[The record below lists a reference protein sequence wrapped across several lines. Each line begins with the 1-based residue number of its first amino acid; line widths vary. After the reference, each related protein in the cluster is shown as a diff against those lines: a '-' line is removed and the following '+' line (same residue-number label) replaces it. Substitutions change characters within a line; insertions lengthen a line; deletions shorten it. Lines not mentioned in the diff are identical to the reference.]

1 MQGHIK
7 LNQNNAM
14 LTGYSVLITG
24 ASEGIGRGIALAAGA
39 AGAGVIVSAL
49 DTQAAKTVAAEIRTR
64 GGRAI
69 SAECDV
75 TRRADIEAAVALAC
89 GTFGKL
95 DAIVHNANL
104 TGARARSVEDI
115 TDEDWQPPL
124 SVGLRPIFYSARAA
138 LPALIESQG
147 CMIVLTSQSGIDGT
161 TILPTYSAVKGAQRA
176 LVKSLAREWGP
187 LGVRVNAVAPSAMT
201 PAQEAYLAREPHM
214 RAHMI
219 ARSPLHRM
227 GDAETDVGRAVTF
240 LIGPQSR
247 FVSGQTLVANGGALM
262 L

>member
-1 MQGHIK
+1 MQGQIT
-7 LNQNNAM
+7 LNQNRSM
-14 LTGYSVLITG
+14 LSGYSVLITG
-24 ASEGIGRGIALAAGA
+24 ASEGSGRGIALAAGA
-39 AGAGVIVSAL
+39 ASANVVVSAL
-49 DTQAAKTVAAEIRTR
+49 DAQAAETVADEIRTR
-64 GGRAI
+64 GGQAASI
-69 SAECDV
+69 GCDV
-75 TRRADIEAAVALAC
+75 TQRADIEAAVTLARS
-89 GTFGKL
+89 TFGKL
-95 DAIVHNANL
+95 AAIVHNANL
-104 TGARARSVEDI
+104 PGARARSAEDI
-115 TDEDWQPPL
+115 SDADWEPPL

-161 TILPTYSAVKGAQRA
+161 AILPAYSAVKGAQRA

-201 PAQEAYLAREPHM
+201 PAQAAYLERERHM

-240 LIGPQSR
+240 LIGSQSR